1 MTLEDLL
8 NEEDATPTNFENYF
22 KTVGIKHINRE
33 NLDMIIDKFGVVV
46 FKMYCFS
53 EVYKLVLERETSKRM
68 HTWTYVIG
76 IMTIVY
82 TVLTILMFLKN

>member
-1 MTLEDLL
+1 MTLEELL
-8 NEEDATPTNFENYF
+8 KEETATPQNFEDYF
-22 KTVGIKHINRE
+22 KTVGMKHINRY
-33 NLDMIIDKFGVVV
+33 NLDIIIDKFGVVV

-82 TVLTILMFLKN
+82 TFLTVLMLIKN

>member
-1 MTLEDLL
+1 MTLGELL
-8 NEEDATPTNFENYF
+8 KEENATPNNFENYF

-46 FKMYCFS
+46 FRMYCFS

-68 HTWTYVIG
+68 HIWTYVIV

-82 TVLTILMFLKN
+82 TVLTILMFIKN